1 MCSNRQ
7 SGVGRVMA
15 GAAGAKRALDAGESR
30 ESVLTAFRTPGVAK
44 GATVAPNLGKRR
56 GNAGPSLC
64 ANSCARVPFGTG
76 NYGAVKSNV
85 KMASR

>member
-30 ESVLTAFRTPGVAK
+30 ESVLTAFRAPGVAK
-44 GATVAPNLGKRR
+44 GATVSPNPGKRLLASGGR
-56 GNAGPSLC
+56 RPLLS
-64 ANSCARVPFGTG
+64 TG
-76 NYGAVKSNV
+76 G
-85 KMASR
+85 